1 MNIYIFSGIL
11 LILSGAL
18 KILLRWL
25 FPEAFTWES
34 HVKKLWE
41 YFTIAAFIVLGIVN
55 IVKGYVNP
63 AQETI
68 KGLEVEIAYEDR
80 A

>member
-1 MNIYIFSGIL
+1 MNTYIFSGL
-11 LILSGAL
+11 LVISAAVL

-25 FPEAFTWES
+25 FPEAFAWES
-34 HVKKLWE
+34 RAKKLWE
-41 YFTIAAFIVLGIVN
+41 YFTITIFIILGILN

-68 KGLEVEIAYEDR
+68 KGLEVEATYEDR
-80 A
+80 I

>member
-11 LILSGAL
+11 LILSGIL

-25 FPEAFTWES
+25 FPEAFAWES
-34 HVKKLWE
+34 RAKKLFE
-41 YFTIAAFIVLGIVN
+41 YFTITIFIILGILN

-68 KGLEVEIAYEDR
+68 KELEAEVAYEDR
-80 A
+80 V